1 MQLTM
6 HIRLNLNILGLPAS
20 LSSSCLSPCCLSFPL
35 TVLFLLNYTPD
46 FVTIG
51 SIYAPLHPLVWSDPG
66 ECRGR
71 QWRGLTF
78 SCLEN
83 GGLCAHCI
91 HLQMSAGY
99 NQILLLCVCH
109 FVPASPP
116 HPPLLVHPPGSG
128 EFVPLSELSAL
139 CTLNVPVLTVSK
151 HGGKLTISPCI
162 LKHWFCYVISFT
174 LIL

>member
-1 MQLTM
+1 MEDASNSCPQQHNTLCKTPITLIVGSSNTVRMQLAM
-6 HIRLNLNILGLPAS
+6 HIRLNLNILALPAS

-99 NQILLLCVCH
+99 NQILLLSVSVILC
-109 FVPASPP
+109 P
-116 HPPLLVHPPGSG
+116 HPHPTSSCAPRWEPVSL
-128 EFVPLSELSAL
+128 FL
-139 CTLNVPVLTVSK
+139 CLN
-151 HGGKLTISPCI
+151 
-162 LKHWFCYVISFT
+162 
-174 LIL
+174 